1 MAPSHKAETVNQIL
15 TNHKKLF
22 NISLITFTAART
34 QWAISWPR
42 MLLPCQSAGEG
53 KADKKWKE
61 VFPFI
66 AYHGE
71 AELVAEELNF
81 LDKSK
86 RFEFSYE
93 LLKSMVTWQTQQISL
108 GLNVS

>member
-22 NISLITFTAART
+22 SISRDHFHCSPNAT
-34 QWAISWPR
+34 
-42 MLLPCQSAGEG
+42 GEQL
-53 KADKKWKE
+53 AKE
-61 VFPFI
+61 VAFLSTRQEGQNRQEMKECALFV

-81 LDKSK
+81 LKKSK

-93 LLKSMVTWQTQQISL
+93 LLLKAMVA
-108 GLNVS
+108 